1 MNNSLKFV
9 RGIMLLRQ
17 YVNENTKITI
27 SETLAIA
34 IENLLPLSLEDASQ
48 LEVLNWGYAGN
59 DTSGSAYYYSLEQS
73 NL

>member
-9 RGIMLLRQ
+9 LGIMLLRQ

-27 SETLAIA
+27 SETPAIA
-34 IENLLPLSLEDASQ
+34 IEKLLPLSPEDASQ

-59 DTSGSAYYYSLEQS
+59 DTTGNAYYYGLEQS
-73 NL
+73 NI